1 MVVELTALLVGASS
15 PHQSFTL
22 HELMIVCV
30 AIYSIRRFTNQLYF
44 PSSKELE
51 LARTSRPDP
60 EERRTPSPGPPP
72 RFATPDPAGHWLLN
86 SVLQSVLERK
96 CIPFIIRADRDQTL
110 KDYEGK
116 PARTVPI
123 NKRTVT
129 PREDEIV
136 VRTTRRNRPIQI
148 SIKPGNLYPWDPLAG
163 CEVIV
168 TGGSAL
174 GTVGKV
180 KEQRG
185 CDWVVTFAVDD
196 DARDLVFAKTE
207 LAVLEDLKQ

>member
-1 MVVELTALLVGASS
+1 MLVELTALLVGASS
-15 PHQSFTL
+15 SRQSFTL

-30 AIYSIRRFTNQLYF
+30 AIDSIRRFINQLYF
-44 PSSKELE
+44 TRSKELE
-51 LARTSRPDP
+51 LSRTSRP

-72 RFATPDPAGHWLLN
+72 RFATPDPTGHWLHKN
-86 SVLQSVLERK
+86 VIQSVLERK
-96 CIPFIIRADRDQTL
+96 CIPFIIRAHGDQNL

-116 PARTVPI
+116 PARTLPI

-129 PREDEIV
+129 PREDEVV
-136 VRTTRRNRPIQI
+136 VRTVRRNRPIQI
-148 SIKPGNLYPWDPLAG
+148 SITPSNLDPWDPLVG

-174 GTVGKV
+174 GAVGKV
-180 KEQRG
+180 KEERG
-185 CDWVVTFAVDD
+185 YDWVVTFAVDD
-196 DARDLVFAKTE
+196 DTRDLVFAKTD